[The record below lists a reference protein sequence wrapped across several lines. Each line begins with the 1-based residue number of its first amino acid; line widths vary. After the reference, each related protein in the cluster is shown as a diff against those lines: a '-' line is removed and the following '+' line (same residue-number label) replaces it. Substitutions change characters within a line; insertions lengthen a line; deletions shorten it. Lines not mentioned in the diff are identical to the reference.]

1 MILTALHCEK
11 QGGLGPENTEKPL
24 RKGSRRQDYE
34 KTTVFLG
41 FPRFFALQ
49 ALALSR
55 MIGLTK
61 EEIEH
66 FRIVLFFATL
76 RLRRANGQFSS
87 KSKRGYREV
96 LHG

>member
-1 MILTALHCEK
+1 MKSRRFTTTVYAQSREFGK
-11 QGGLGPENTEKPL
+11 NRGFGEVVNAQKRSL
-24 RKGSRRQDYE
+24 RGSRRPE
-34 KTTVFLG
+34 FAKTMVFLG

-66 FRIVLFFATL
+66 FRTVLFFGT
-76 RLRRANGQFSS
+76 
-87 KSKRGYREV
+87 
-96 LHG
+96 